1 MHGWLWL
8 LQRRQIMQSQPQQVR
23 LIPLRPDVQDRTT
36 LGKSRIYELIASGE
50 FPQPVKLGRRIA
62 FAEHEINSWVLQ
74 RMAERVA
81 K

>member
-1 MHGWLWL
+1 
-8 LQRRQIMQSQPQQVR
+8 MQTNAPQAR

-36 LGKSRIYELIASGE
+36 LRKTRIYELIASGD

-62 FAEHEINSWVLQ
+62 FVEQEINNWVLQ